1 MSVLYNVALV
11 HMLSVVCGR
20 PADDAAPDAGVP
32 AGVHPAT
39 PHGPLLRSTV
49 HGYTPP
55 YLILYHL
62 VVKTLWVLSFGFVN
76 NYSVRDLEPANKA
89 FEYCLLVDFCASNQV
104 ILCPLLHQVTNR
116 DVQ

>member
-20 PADDAAPDAGVP
+20 SADDAAPDAGVP

-55 YLILYHL
+55 YLVLYHL
-62 VVKTLWVLSFGFVN
+62 VVKHFGFCHFG
-76 NYSVRDLEPANKA
+76 L
-89 FEYCLLVDFCASNQV
+89 
-104 ILCPLLHQVTNR
+104 
-116 DVQ
+116 